1 MEGRDLVEC
10 PDGQAWMK
18 SGKTCAGLTE
28 PDPNE
33 DTWGCYCPEG
43 KYWNEFTKACVQ
55 VDQCGCVAANNKYYE
70 KGTTNP
76 RDCSK

>member
-1 MEGRDLVEC
+1 MEGVQPVEC
-10 PDGQAWMK
+10 PDGQEWTP

-28 PDPNE
+28 PDPSE
-33 DTWGCYCPEG
+33 DIPGCHCPQG
-43 KYWNEFTKACVQ
+43 KYWNEFTKACVEG
-55 VDQCGCVAANNKYYE
+55 DQCGCVVDNKYYE